1 MTLRQYL
8 LFMTAA
14 TLLCFGA
21 LYFVMMSVDPYTASA
36 AGLSL
41 FFVALFLSL
50 FGLFS
55 LIVFAIESFFS
66 RSETVAFRMVRKSFR
81 QAVLFSVLVT
91 VVLLM
96 ARAQYLYWWT
106 LILLAVIVSCVEFL
120 WSSRSSHHS

>member
-1 MTLRQYL
+1 
-8 LFMTAA
+8 MTAA

-66 RSETVAFRMVRKSFR
+66 RSETVAFRTVRKSFR

-106 LILLAVIVSCVEFL
+106 LILLAIIVSCVEFL